1 MLRLHLAIRF
11 ANGYIP
17 LSMTGALNERASRRT
32 YPYPWLALFVAALQ
46 ELLGAAAKAKG
57 IEQVVDGW

>member
-32 YPYPWLALFVAALQ
+32 YPYPWLALLVAALQ
-46 ELLGAAAKAKG
+46 ELLGAAAEAKR
-57 IEQVVDGW
+57 IEQVVDGR